1 MLRWGKMRSILG
13 FHWWFVFILLLFLLM
28 FLIQLF
34 ENQSLEESKCHSP
47 QPRRELQ
54 TVEET
59 QRYDSWKQEQVK
71 RKKRVKD
78 FCEKETKWKKTWL
91 SDPNI
96 HPLMFQYNEE
106 RSLMGCLQPKVFKED
121 ENEKNLVR
129 WHQQHGISISIV
141 WSPKQSRKSFNS
153 CRGKNKRI
161 CCRYLCN
168 QTLQLSPRLP
178 SLFRWSDTLLRGWSL
193 PTRIRWG
200 GLTLFKTLKPST
212 DCK

>member
-13 FHWWFVFILLLFLLM
+13 FHWCLAFLLLLFILM

-47 QPRRELQ
+47 QPRREIQ

-78 FCEKETKWKKTWL
+78 FCEKETKWKRTWL

-106 RSLMGCLQPKVFKED
+106 YSLMGCLQPKVF
-121 ENEKNLVR
+121 
-129 WHQQHGISISIV
+129 
-141 WSPKQSRKSFNS
+141 
-153 CRGKNKRI
+153 
-161 CCRYLCN
+161 
-168 QTLQLSPRLP
+168 
-178 SLFRWSDTLLRGWSL
+178 
-193 PTRIRWG
+193 
-200 GLTLFKTLKPST
+200 
-212 DCK
+212 

>member
-13 FHWWFVFILLLFLLM
+13 FHWCLAFLLLLFILM

-59 QRYDSWKQEQVK
+59 QRYDSWKREQVK

-78 FCEKETKWKKTWL
+78 FCENETKWKKTWL

-106 RSLMGCLQPKVFKED
+106 YSLMGCLQPKVFQ
-121 ENEKNLVR
+121 ENE
-129 WHQQHGISISIV
+129 
-141 WSPKQSRKSFNS
+141 
-153 CRGKNKRI
+153 NKK
-161 CCRYLCN
+161 YLI
-168 QTLQLSPRLP
+168 LS
-178 SLFRWSDTLLRGWSL
+178 
-193 PTRIRWG
+193 
-200 GLTLFKTLKPST
+200 
-212 DCK
+212 